1 MPLCAAVL
9 PGCPPAAASWK
20 LRPLDALL
28 SLQRSWALITSS
40 SLFKRLALCM
50 AIVGV
55 VSEGIQDMLIQYLQ
69 LVVGFNTADQSLLFT
84 LLGAANLVVQVC
96 WVVPASSQTCMNL
109 GQHCVILQHSKCRTV
124 TILTDGAG
132 VLGGACQQPASLQAA
147 YSRATFWQSVQS
159 PSMHLRHDCAQR
171 SKCRSTMSRTGVC

>member
-1 MPLCAAVL
+1 VPVRAAVL
-9 PGCPPAAASWK
+9 PGCPPAAAASWK
-20 LRPLDALL
+20 FCPLDALL

-84 LLGAANLVVQVC
+84 LLGAANLVVQVS
-96 WVVPASSQTCMNL
+96 WVGPANSQTCMNL
-109 GQHCVILQHSKCRTV
+109 GQHCAQHSKCRTV
-124 TILTDGAG
+124 TILTDG
-132 VLGGACQQPASLQAA
+132 
-147 YSRATFWQSVQS
+147 
-159 PSMHLRHDCAQR
+159 
-171 SKCRSTMSRTGVC
+171 TGVCWVVPASSQLLCRRLI

>member
-1 MPLCAAVL
+1 MQTVGGKLLPLQTLHHTAPYPFFCSYVSLCAAAL
-9 PGCPPAAASWK
+9 PGCPPAAAPWR

-84 LLGAANLVVQVC
+84 LLGAANLVVQVRGSG
-96 WVVPASSQTCMNL
+96 PALTKVL
-109 GQHCVILQHSKCRTV
+109 
-124 TILTDGAG
+124 ILTNSCASKVG
-132 VLGGACQQPASLQAA
+132 VE
-147 YSRATFWQSVQS
+147 
-159 PSMHLRHDCAQR
+159 
-171 SKCRSTMSRTGVC
+171 VCTDFCK

>member
-1 MPLCAAVL
+1 MLAPAGSLAWTVSAFASCTLHHLSVISCVPLRAAVL

-84 LLGAANLVVQVC
+84 LLGAANLVVQVS
-96 WVVPASSQTCMNL
+96 WVLPARSPTCVSNSGM
-109 GQHCVILQHSKCRTV
+109 TV
-124 TILTDGAG
+124 HNAVNAG
-132 VLGGACQQPASLQAA
+132 LLWTLLVLVACLS
-147 YSRATFWQSVQS
+147 W
-159 PSMHLRHDCAQR
+159 
-171 SKCRSTMSRTGVC
+171 